1 MTPKIGESAWHA
13 NEARGVLDQIGK
25 QQREDGMTINLAE
38 ALAVA
43 QVHATLSVA
52 EAIRERA
59 CS

>member
-25 QQREDGMTINLAE
+25 QQRENGMTINLAE

-43 QVHATLSVA
+43 QVHALLALA
-52 EAIRERA
+52 EIVRENAR
-59 CS
+59 